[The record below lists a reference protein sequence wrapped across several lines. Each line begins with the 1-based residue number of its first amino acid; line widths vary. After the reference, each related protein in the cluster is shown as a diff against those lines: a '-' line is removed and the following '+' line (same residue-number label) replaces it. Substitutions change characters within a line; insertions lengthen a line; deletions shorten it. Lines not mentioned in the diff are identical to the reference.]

1 MTDFERYIQLREEQ
15 ETKPTPKSNAYVVI
29 ETDSNLLLDGKL
41 TEYQPFKK
49 QLKPDVK
56 NLIYY
61 NDDLKRWVLQELEK

>member
-15 ETKPTPKSNAYVVI
+15 ETKPTPKSNAFVVI
-29 ETDSNLLLDGKL
+29 ETDSKL

-56 NLIYY
+56 YLIYY
-61 NDDLKRWVLQELEK
+61 DYELKRWVLKETII

>member
-1 MTDFERYIQLREEQ
+1 MREFESIRLREKQ
-15 ETKPTPKSNAYVVI
+15 ETKPKPKSTAYVVA
-29 ETDSNLLLDGKL
+29 EKTDSNLVINDKL

-61 NDDLKRWVLQELEK
+61 DYELKRWVLQELEK

>member
-49 QLKPDVK
+49 QLNPNVESR
-56 NLIYY
+56 IYY
-61 NDDLKRWVLQELEK
+61 DYELRAWVCAEVER